1 MYKIIED
8 SKQIQN
14 TCNIIQTGKVT
25 ARSMYRIINNKK
37 NYDRQQQLTTTD
49 FQPTAKNI
57 HNWRGKHF
65 EGAHTSS

>member
-14 TCNIIQTGKVT
+14 TCNKIQTGKVT

-37 NYDRQQQLTTTD
+37 IM
-49 FQPTAKNI
+49 I
-57 HNWRGKHF
+57 HNNN
-65 EGAHTSS
+65 